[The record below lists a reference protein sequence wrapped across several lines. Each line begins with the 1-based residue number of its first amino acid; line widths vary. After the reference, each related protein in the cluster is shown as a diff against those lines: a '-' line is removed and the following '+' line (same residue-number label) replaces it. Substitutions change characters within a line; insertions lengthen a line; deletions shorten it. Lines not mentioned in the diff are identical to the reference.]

1 MGGLTSIGISGLN
14 AAQIGLSTT
23 GHNITNASTPGFSR
37 QQILQGTQNPQFTG
51 SGFVGQGTHVAT
63 VTRAYSQY
71 LVAQLQN
78 AETRSNELT
87 AYGTQIKQL
96 DDLLADPLAGLS
108 PALQD
113 FYNGLQSVANDPTSV
128 PARQSAIS
136 SAQSLAGRFNA
147 LDDRINEIRAG
158 INSQIAS
165 SVTSINGSAGAI
177 AELNQRI
184 ALAQA
189 AGNQPANDL
198 FDRRDELIRDLN
210 GQLRVTTLQQDDGA
224 INVFVGNG
232 QPLVVGNS
240 AFNLA
245 ATPSPDDA
253 SRTEVSYL
261 APGGASLRLREDT
274 LTGGTLGGLL
284 SFRSQTLDMAQ
295 NALGRVAVGLTDAI
309 NGQQALGQDLTGA
322 LGGNFFAPPAAQALP
337 GAANNAT
344 AAATLSVTLTNPA
357 ELTTSDYQLSFDGS
371 NYTLLRLAD
380 NQAWSA
386 PSLANLPPAGSPQGF
401 TLADSATPPATGMQA
416 GDIFTIY
423 PTRNGAHNI
432 TVTLTDPRAVAAA
445 QPMRTSTSTGNAG
458 TAAIDAGSVT
468 STAGL
473 PLAASPGGDITLTYD
488 TLNKVFNVAGGPGG
502 TLAYDPATDAGG
514 KTFVFATPGGFTF
527 RINGTPINGD
537 RFTIGANTQGVG
549 DNRNVL
555 RMQQTQTANL
565 LVGNTASLQGA
576 YAQMVS
582 DVGNKAR
589 EIDATST
596 AQQTLV
602 TQVQSQ
608 RDSFSGVN
616 LDEEAA
622 NLLRY
627 QQAYQASGKM
637 IEVASKL
644 FDTLLALG
652 H

>member
-1 MGGLTSIGISGLN
+1 MGSLTSIGISGLN
-14 AAQIGLSTT
+14 AAQIGLTT
-23 GHNITNASTPGFSR
+23 TSHNITNASTPGFSR
-37 QQILQGTQNPQFTG
+37 QHILQATQNPQFTG
-51 SGFVGQGTHVAT
+51 SGFIGQGTQIST
-63 VTRAYSQY
+63 ISRAYSQF
-71 LVAQLQN
+71 LGAQLLN
-78 AETRSNELT
+78 AQTRANELD
-87 AYGTQIKQL
+87 AYSTQIKQL
-96 DDLLADPLAGLS
+96 DDLLADPTAGLS

-113 FYNGLQSVANDPTSV
+113 FYNALQSVANDPTSI

-136 SAQSLAGRFNA
+136 SAQSLAGRFNSI
-147 LDDRINEIRAG
+147 DDRINEIRGG
-158 INSQIAS
+158 INGQIAS
-165 SVTSINGSAGAI
+165 SVTAINGFATSI

-198 FDRRDELIRDLN
+198 LDQRDQLIGQLN
-210 GQLRVTTLQQDDGA
+210 GQLRVTTLSQDDGA

-240 AFNLA
+240 AFRLG

-253 SRTEVSYL
+253 SRTEVTYQ
-261 APGGASLRLREDT
+261 APGGTSLRLREDT
-274 LTGGTLGGLL
+274 LSGGTLGGLL
-284 SFRSQTLDMAQ
+284 AFRAQTLDPAQ
-295 NALGRVAVGLTDAI
+295 NALGRVAVGLSDAI
-309 NGQQALGQDLTGA
+309 NDQQALGQDLTGA
-322 LGGNFFAPPAAQALP
+322 LGGNFFAAPSAQALP
-337 GAANNAT
+337 GAANDAV

-357 ELTTSDYQLSFDGS
+357 ELTTSDYNLSYDGS

-380 NQAWSA
+380 NQSWSA
-386 PSLANLPPAGSPQGF
+386 ASLANLPPPGNPQGF

-416 GDIFTIY
+416 GDSFTIY

-432 TVTLTDPRAVAAA
+432 AVALTDPRAIAAA
-445 QPMRTSTSTGNAG
+445 QPMRTTAATGNAG
-458 TAAIDAGSVT
+458 TAAIDAGRVT

-488 TLNKVFNVAGGPGG
+488 AVNLVFNVSGGPGG

-514 KTFVFATPGGFTF
+514 KTFSFASPGGFTF
-527 RINGTPINGD
+527 RINGAPVNGD
-537 RFTIGANTQGVG
+537 RFTISANPQGVG
-549 DNRNVL
+549 DNRNML

-565 LVGNTASLQGA
+565 LVGNTTSLQGA

-582 DVGNKAR
+582 DVGNKAH
-589 EIDATST
+589 EIDATNAS
-596 AQQTLV
+596 QQTLV
-602 TQVQSQ
+602 TQVESQ

-637 IEVASKL
+637 IEIASKL